1 MRFSDDVHGRAAVF
15 QPRRRSTTM
24 KRAEGGGWG
33 RRVEDAEDA
42 LSRGALTG
50 FSFSTS
56 LKKLCLARC
65 SSD

>member
-1 MRFSDDVHGRAAVF
+1 MRFSDDVYGRAAVF
-15 QPRRRSTTM
+15 QPHRRSTTM
-24 KRAEGGGWG
+24 KRAGGGGWGRG

-56 LKKLCLARC
+56 
-65 SSD
+65 